1 MRLVSPSCALL
12 LGLTLA
18 ALSSGGCSSNGSSS
32 GQAGNGPGSGAGVGT
47 GGAGASSNPG
57 GGQSNDSSGGA
68 SANPGGGASGNAASG
83 AAGNASGGSGTDTSG
98 VDGPTGEAFNPQ
110 TGMLDVHYDE
120 YLPKHDIVY
129 NKPNT
134 NPLYGLTVGNGH
146 VGAMVWS
153 DNGLTMQVANVDASQ
168 QTAFSA
174 GLVNLYTTPGMDSAF
189 TTFQQRLA
197 LYDGLLTTQYDTDRT
212 VTIMGS
218 ANSEV
223 LGIHVEDSRTNVT
236 AVSLDLSLWD
246 LSTLSNSGNVPD
258 LNTWKTVATY
268 ADDTGAGISRGQT
281 DANQFGYTLAATVS
295 GANFTTQMV
304 SGSKVR
310 LTITPSA
317 SYTIWLACATR
328 LNAPNND
335 SVTQAKLLLT
345 QAKAVAYADALS
357 KYEAFWHAFW
367 AKSFVEYSNTAGD
380 ADYLENL
387 YYLST
392 YLIAAGGYGDYPFH
406 FINGVF
412 RATQDNTK
420 WSNAYW
426 YWNQRDIYNS
436 FLASNHADML
446 SVFNNMYSRNSAAL
460 QAFTNTRYSIDGIW
474 VPETM
479 GWNGNADGTVG
490 SDYTKNIYST
500 GTEAA
505 ENMYAQ
511 YAYTGDANY
520 LKNTAYPFMKG
531 VVKFYVSKLSKDNTG
546 KYYML
551 SSNAHESYWNVEN
564 AITDLAAVR
573 SLFPI
578 TIATAGKLGVD
589 ADLVPTWQSV
599 LDNLVPYP
607 TDGTNYLPY
616 QPPETAPT
624 MNDENVASEIIWP
637 YSVTGIDAPDYAKA
651 VSTWKARPA
660 PYSNVWANDAIQ
672 AARLGLG
679 DEANQG
685 MKTMLQKYQNYPNG
699 FTNNTN
705 GVFEYLGV
713 HLSVMNESLL
723 QSYNDKIRV
732 FPALPTDTT
741 LVTRFSLLAK
751 GGFLVSSEREAGD
764 IKYVGLKS
772 LYGNAATVENPW
784 GTQAVQVRNL
794 ADNSITLSSSAAEL
808 TFNTVTNGV
817 YVVERTAKLLSS
829 YTYAHLTGT
838 PSQDARY
845 LSDTTFIGIS
855 NGMRPDT
862 GKYEAEHAT
871 LVMCNASDDPAAS
884 NSSAVINLKQ
894 GSSLTFSNV
903 LAGSSLTI
911 RYATMNNPGKLSLYI
926 NGTHDQDI
934 TFPST
939 MSWTGTYGSV
949 NVTTTV
955 PKGATLKLEYD
966 AGGSGANIDFL
977 QVNP

>member
-1 MRLVSPSCALL
+1 MRFGSSSSLAILGFTLAMTLVSL
-12 LGLTLA
+12 
-18 ALSSGGCSSNGSSS
+18 GCSSSGKSSAEAAAAGSGASVSTGGSNAGGGQGNGSSGSSSSNPNGGTAGNGVTGTAGSSS
-32 GQAGNGPGSGAGVGT
+32 G
-47 GGAGASSNPG
+47 
-57 GGQSNDSSGGA
+57 
-68 SANPGGGASGNAASG
+68 
-83 AAGNASGGSGTDTSG
+83 ASGGGDTSA
-98 VDGPTGEAFNPQ
+98 VDGPSGEAFNPQ
-110 TGMLDVHYDE
+110 TGMLNVHYDE

-153 DNGLTMQVANVDASQ
+153 NNGLTMQVSNVDASQ

-174 GLVNLYTTPGMDSAF
+174 GLVNLHTTPGMDATF

-218 ANSEV
+218 PNSEV

-246 LSTLSNSGNVPD
+246 LSTLTNSGNVPD

-268 ADDTGAGISRGQT
+268 ADATGAGLSRGQT
-281 DANQFGYTLAATVS
+281 DANKFGYTLAATVS
-295 GANFTTQMV
+295 GAAFTTQAV
-304 SGSKVR
+304 NGSDVR
-310 LTITPSA
+310 LTITPST

-345 QAKAVAYADALS
+345 QASAATYADTLA
-357 KYEAFWHAFW
+357 KYEDFWHAFW
-367 AKSFVEYSNTAGD
+367 ARSFVQYSNTAGD
-380 ADYLENL
+380 ADYLENF
-387 YYLST
+387 YYLAT
-392 YLIAAGGYGDYPFH
+392 YVIGAGGYGNYPFH

-446 SVFNNMYSRNSAAL
+446 GVFNNMYSRNSAAL
-460 QAFTNTRYSIDGIW
+460 QAYTNTRYSIDGIW

-490 SDYTKNIYST
+490 SDYTKNIYSS

-520 LKNTAYPFMKG
+520 LKNTVYPFMKE
-531 VVKFYVSKLSKDNTG
+531 VAQFYVGKLSKDSSG
-546 KYYML
+546 KYYMQ

-573 SLFPI
+573 SMFPI
-578 TIATAGKLGVD
+578 AIATAGKLGLD
-589 ADLVPTWQSV
+589 ADLVSTWQNV
-599 LDNLVPYP
+599 LTNLVPYP

-624 MNDENVASEIIWP
+624 QNDENVAAEIIWP
-637 YSVTGIDAPDYAKA
+637 YSVTGIGAPDYAMA

-660 PYSNVWANDAIQ
+660 PYNNVWANDAIQ

-679 DEANQG
+679 DDANQG
-685 MKTMLQKYQNYPNG
+685 MKLMLQKYQSYPNG

-705 GVFEYLGV
+705 GVFEYWGV
-713 HLSVMNESLL
+713 HLSAMNESLL

-751 GGFLVSSEREAGD
+751 GGFLVSSETEGGD

-784 GTQAVQVRNL
+784 GTQALQVRNL
-794 ADNSITLSSSAAEL
+794 ADNSIALSSSAAEL

-817 YVVERTAKLLSS
+817 YVVERVAKPLSS
-829 YTYAHLTGT
+829 YTYSHLTGT
-838 PSQDARY
+838 PAQDARY
-845 LSDTTFIGIS
+845 LSDTTFLGIS
-855 NGMRPDT
+855 NGMPVDN

-871 LVMCNASDDPAAS
+871 LNMCNASDDSAAS
-884 NSSAVINLKQ
+884 NGAEVINLKQ

-903 LAGSSLTI
+903 LAGKSIDI
-911 RYATMNNPGKLSLYI
+911 RYATMNNPGKLGLYV
-926 NGTHDQDI
+926 NGTLIQEV
-934 TFPST
+934 TFPTT
-939 MSWTGTYGSV
+939 MSWTGTYATV
-949 NVTTTV
+949 NVVTPV
-955 PKGATLKLEYD
+955 AKGATIMLQYD
-966 AGGSGANIDFL
+966 AGGAGANIDFI